1 MSPVFVTTFVL
12 TKLNPG
18 QVPIYWTGKF
28 AEGRLSER
36 MALTGG
42 IGKAK
47 TFKRRIDAADAWD
60 SDDLLHAFDVTEQT
74 LWFPQPDEQVVYTA
88 RSKISGAAANRR
100 LATVRKLTPAG
111 YLHLQKV
118 SDPLHR
124 AGFDV
129 FINDGMNFRTTVE
142 PASARDI
149 ENLPAFHEMKRAQAL
164 GRELT
169 HAEHQAR
176 EKAKANG

>member
-1 MSPVFVTTFVL
+1 MSPVFVSVFVL
-12 TKLNPG
+12 SRLNPA

-28 AEGRLSER
+28 TEDRQSKR
-36 MALTGG
+36 VALTSG
-42 IGKAK
+42 IAKAK

-88 RSKISGAAANRR
+88 RSKLSGAVANRR
-100 LATVRKLTPAG
+100 LASVRRLTPAG
-111 YLHLQKV
+111 YLHLQKL
-118 SDPLHR
+118 SEPLHR
-124 AGFDV
+124 SGFDV
-129 FINDGMNFRTTVE
+129 FVNDGMNFRTTVE

-149 ENLPAFHEMKRAQAL
+149 KNLPAFHEMKRAQAL